1 MKASIARACWS
12 AFRNGSS
19 RLHFF
24 LSVLQSAAVGTACA
38 GQLYFPA
45 TFSVGLILSLLRFG
59 PRQTVVE
66 DDDDDDEDEDGDDSG
81 YESTRRTSHKPV
93 SLDAGAPDNLSDQAL
108 DPELQPL
115 KHPDAKL
122 STSTRARKRPNAAS
136 LGGIL

>member
-1 MKASIARACWS
+1 MGLLEC
-12 AFRNGSS
+12 FS
-19 RLHFF
+19 RWVKSLTLF

-38 GQLYFPA
+38 GQLYFAA

-59 PRQTVVE
+59 PRQTVIE
-66 DDDDDDEDEDGDDSG
+66 DDDDDDDEEEDGDESG

-115 KHPDAKL
+115 KRPDAKL